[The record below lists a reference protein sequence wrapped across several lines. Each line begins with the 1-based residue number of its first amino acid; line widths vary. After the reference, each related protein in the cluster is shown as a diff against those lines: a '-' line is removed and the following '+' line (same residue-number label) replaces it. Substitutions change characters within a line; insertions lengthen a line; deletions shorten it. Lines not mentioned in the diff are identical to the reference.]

1 MFYVSLFLFY
11 IIMCIFFFFEIY
23 FLSYV
28 WIKYMERKKKLGK
41 REWESENKCKI
52 KIIEY

>member
-1 MFYVSLFLFY
+1 MFGLNKWK
-11 IIMCIFFFFEIY
+11 E
-23 FLSYV
+23 
-28 WIKYMERKKKLGK
+28 KKNLGK